1 MWRVTCQDGILRVHR
16 HQVVNLKEPFA
27 RITDRRIRKQGKAH
41 MTLVPSQ
48 TFTATR
54 RPRAYTVQ
62 FTERMTGALYVAGSR
77 RLQSQLL
84 YETNRHVSEVFRAK
98 ALHHVLTTLDAD
110 TEPYEAIRFYL
121 QRVLRAVCGS
131 FPFDAIVTDI
141 PTLATLELDL
151 PVLYP
156 DWQLVKVPQQLSMF
170 STYAWLVDLLLRE
183 YGMVPLQ
190 CLDWRVLRDI
200 GLKHTNVRL
209 EHLGSYKHI
218 LILVEMNKHY
228 AGFLARELRQLGLK
242 EVLPVTLFGVNRC
255 KRSRYE

>member
-1 MWRVTCQDGILRVHR
+1 M
-16 HQVVNLKEPFA
+16 
-27 RITDRRIRKQGKAH
+27 
-41 MTLVPSQ
+41 
-48 TFTATR
+48 
-54 RPRAYTVQ
+54 
-62 FTERMTGALYVAGSR
+62 
-77 RLQSQLL
+77 
-84 YETNRHVSEVFRAK
+84 
-98 ALHHVLTTLDAD
+98 
-110 TEPYEAIRFYL
+110 
-121 QRVLRAVCGS
+121 
-131 FPFDAIVTDI
+131 TDI

-156 DWQLVKVPQQLSMF
+156 NWQLVKVPQQLSMF

-183 YGMVPLQ
+183 YGTVPLPY
-190 CLDWRVLRDI
+190 LDWRVLRDI

-242 EVLPVTLFGVNRC
+242 EVLPVTLFGINRC